1 MRFPVTAL
9 TLALTLSSPAFAAG
23 PNGGQV
29 VMAEDHPVELV
40 VTDTDLTFF
49 VSEEAGQPIATA
61 GLTGKAYIQAGGKTE
76 TVALKGAAPN
86 RFVGA
91 LKAPL
96 PPGAK
101 IVLSA
106 RVHGHGL
113 QARFER

>member
-1 MRFPVTAL
+1 MRIATAL
-9 TLALTLSSPAFAAG
+9 ALALILAGPAMAAG

-40 VTDTDLTFF
+40 VTDKGLTFF
-49 VSEEAGQPIATA
+49 VSEEGGKPADTT
-61 GLTGKAYIQAGGKTE
+61 GLTGRAYIQAGGKTE

-86 RFVGA
+86 RFVGD